1 MIKIKKGFALLVTLS
16 VLSAI
21 ISLTIVLLSYFNR
34 VQKDAT
40 KTQALLQATI
50 YYSNIVNILNTFP
63 NKKVLITTLYKMPMP
78 LYSDK
83 TDIFLNLYC
92 EPLANGVNINWLKEE
107 ENPKNKALYEVAQE
121 LFDFL
126 VQEYE
131 IRNPSK
137 LFNMILEHIN
147 KSQNSNWLVQRDGIN
162 SFSEFKSILENYA
175 FNEDDKNVLNV
186 NWEKYFSFS
195 SKSLVI
201 DAEYA
206 SNELISFLF
215 DISKE
220 DVSIWKN
227 SLLNPEDILNSKTK
241 LKDFVEDN
249 GGNYNQRKAILA
261 NEKFIEESLCGVRY
275 SYADNIF
282 SFKFQ
287 YIKGETK
294 YFEFIQEN

>member
-249 GGNYNQRKAILA
+249 GGNYNERKAILA

>member
-63 NKKVLITTLYKMPMP
+63 DKKVLITTLYKMPMP

-249 GGNYNQRKAILA
+249 GGNYNERKAILA